1 MLFVLKI
8 RQLPAVL
15 AKLQYCTNY
24 KKFIM
29 EVGMESERNNVN
41 REYKDRL
48 LKLVF
53 WEKEELKTLFWEN
66 GYE

>member
-1 MLFVLKI
+1 
-8 RQLPAVL
+8 
-15 AKLQYCTNY
+15 
-24 KKFIM
+24 
-29 EVGMESERNNVN
+29 MESERNNVN